1 MTREQRRLKRQFE
14 SIEKLHPSLQGPV
27 RSLQNNRWRL
37 VRIPL
42 GILCILGGVL
52 SILPFL
58 GIWMLPLGFLLLA
71 IDLPFLQPTVNAILI
86 RSRRRIAIWRRWWR
100 EWRKS

>member
-1 MTREQRRLKRQFE
+1 MTREQRRLRRQFE

-42 GILCILGGVL
+42 GIFCILGGVL

-58 GIWMLPLGFLLLA
+58 GLWMLPLGFLLLA
-71 IDLPFLQPTVNAILI
+71 VDLPFLQPTVNGILI

-100 EWRKS
+100 EKRKA